1 MGGNCCH
8 PPSPPLPHHNPPYQ
22 CFSAWRATG
31 PRSPGCRGAEAA
43 LAPTCGTSERHV
55 CDSQGNKEVGRY
67 WNCWARLDQMVKGPI
82 SAGMVLSVEIWLE
95 NLPCNLEVLPVSPSC
110 FSLIAR
116 SAWLK
121 PFDDNE
127 PGLQL
132 GPGLHLCGG
141 GWEVVGEGRGIG
153 PAWTGHLIRSVL
165 VPGRVGC
172 FYTCPTDEK
181 TGAGGGS
188 VSVAFF

>member
-1 MGGNCCH
+1 M
-8 PPSPPLPHHNPPYQ
+8 
-22 CFSAWRATG
+22 
-31 PRSPGCRGAEAA
+31 
-43 LAPTCGTSERHV
+43 
-55 CDSQGNKEVGRY
+55 GRY

-82 SAGMVLSVEIWLE
+82 SAGTVLSVEIWQE

-110 FSLIAR
+110 FSLITR

-132 GPGLHLCGG
+132 GPGLRLG
-141 GWEVVGEGRGIG
+141 VGEGCGIG
-153 PAWTGHLIRSVL
+153 PAWTGRLIRSVL

-181 TGAGGGS
+181 TGAGWGLYLWPPS
-188 VSVAFF
+188 DS